1 MESFKYFKYYKII
14 KIDRKQEKAS
24 SIAFWRGTAQYL
36 FEKLKAA
43 SKISKNSKILLKEDF
58 RRFTLT
64 FIQGRWIRNKVKTG
78 FT

>member
-43 SKISKNSKILLKEDF
+43 VKSLKTA
-58 RRFTLT
+58 RFY
-64 FIQGRWIRNKVKTG
+64 
-78 FT
+78 